1 MWKHLVSRL
10 KSVSES
16 TRMSVMFPVTFRFM
30 KTWCWA
36 SKSEMKTGNQ
46 DWGTHP
52 VNLIL
57 FPVIRM
63 TSFFSLVYAHHV
75 DVALAVCDVTA
86 DTTAMSLFI
95 LASLLLPPRWYRSCR
110 QAEKV
115 SVSALV
121 SDQKKFKQEAKRPQ
135 SCLQK
140 VTSLFQA
147 AAASRWLKYK
157 QEEHDQSNP
166 WPGYFYFPSTVV
178 YTSHSKWTIPGSILE
193 GHADPF
199 GAALG
204 SKNSLSH
211 VHASDQQTKGS
222 F

>member
-1 MWKHLVSRL
+1 MWKHLISRL

-52 VNLIL
+52 MNLIL

-63 TSFFSLVYAHHV
+63 TSFFSLVYAHHI

-157 QEEHDQSNP
+157 QEEHDQSKPPTRIFLFSLHSGLYVTQQVNDP
-166 WPGYFYFPSTVV
+166 WFDPGRRRR
-178 YTSHSKWTIPGSILE
+178 
-193 GHADPF
+193 
-199 GAALG
+199 
-204 SKNSLSH
+204 SLRGC
-211 VHASDQQTKGS
+211 VRK
-222 F
+222 